1 MSHKFRFKIIN
12 ETRNCFVE
20 EIEQHELINKKDK
33 KVCTTVNYIER
44 FLFLASA
51 NTRCILLP
59 AFASLFDIP
68 IGINSSSKLLKMY
81 AMAGGIKKYKSIITK
96 KKKKLD
102 NIAMLAKIEQKLNSI
117 EVLISQALIHSNI
130 SPDESFLMINALK
143 EYDKEKEEIKNLK
156 DLIALR
162 TQQFIEDFS
171 LFIKKSI

>member
-102 NIAMLAKIEQKLNSI
+102 NIAMLAKIE
-117 EVLISQALIHSNI
+117 
-130 SPDESFLMINALK
+130 
-143 EYDKEKEEIKNLK
+143 
-156 DLIALR
+156 
-162 TQQFIEDFS
+162 
-171 LFIKKSI
+171 